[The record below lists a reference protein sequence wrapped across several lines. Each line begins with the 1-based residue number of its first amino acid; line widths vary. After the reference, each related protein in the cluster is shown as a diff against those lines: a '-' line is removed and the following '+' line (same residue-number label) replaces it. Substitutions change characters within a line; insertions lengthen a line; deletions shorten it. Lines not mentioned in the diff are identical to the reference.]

1 MTEQRALPTH
11 QARQAPLARLQQRAA
26 AQAAQQRESL
36 GITMETG
43 ADGSTRPAAAI

>member
-36 GITMETG
+36 GITTETG
-43 ADGSTRPAAAI
+43 ADGSTRPVAAI